1 MEFHIILDKPKVPEN
16 IGFICRC
23 MKTTGMG
30 QLHLI
35 NPINKW
41 KQKSWMTAFQSQEFL
56 EEAILHDN
64 LESAVRHVDFVI
76 GTSAKHRATR
86 HEAVSIDDLS
96 TKMKELLDPN
106 IKVGI
111 VMGNEESGLS
121 NKQLALC
128 DWISF
133 IPIQTTYPSLNL
145 SHATMMYCYECSKL
159 IREESAS
166 TEMESE
172 ESSMMALKE
181 KSEEILNWLEIDQH
195 PLLYQRIKDKLV
207 LASIDNQKLLLSTFR
222 FLRRKMNN
230 K

>member
-1 MEFHIILDKPKVPEN
+1 MEFHIILDSPKVPEN

-23 MKTTGMG
+23 MKTTGMS

-41 KQKSWMTAFQSQEFL
+41 KKKSWMTAFQSQEFL
-56 EEAILHDN
+56 ENAIEHDN
-64 LESAVRHVDFVI
+64 LESAIEHVDFVI

-96 TKMKELLDPN
+96 TKIGELLDVN
-106 IKVGI
+106 LKVGI

-121 NKQLALC
+121 NTQLTLC
-128 DWISF
+128 DWVSH

-159 IREESAS
+159 IREEV
-166 TEMESE
+166 TTSE
-172 ESSMMALKE
+172 KDLEGTSIIALKN
-181 KSEEILNWLEIDQH
+181 KAEEILHWLEIDQH
-195 PLLYQRIKDKLV
+195 PLLYQRIKDKLS
-207 LASIDNQKLLLSTFR
+207 LASTDNQKLLLSTYR
-222 FLRRKMNN
+222 FLKRKM
-230 K
+230 